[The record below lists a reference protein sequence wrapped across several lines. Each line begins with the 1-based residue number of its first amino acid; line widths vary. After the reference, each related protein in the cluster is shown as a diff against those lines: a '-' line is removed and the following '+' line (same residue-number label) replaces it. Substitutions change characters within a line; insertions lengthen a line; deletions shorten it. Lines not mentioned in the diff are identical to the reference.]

1 MNAHS
6 VFCQLFN
13 FLEEMEEKM
22 IKKISTVA
30 LATLICLPALASAG
44 AGTSSDRV
52 ADLEK
57 QMADMN
63 KAFNAQMQAMKDE
76 IAALKTKNAEMG
88 KEVASTSDAVK
99 KGFDAAEWT
108 KKVTVGGEVT
118 FRGYNIQNVWDFND
132 NADGDNRDLFR
143 TKGSLWG
150 EFKPTDD
157 VTARIQLT
165 NQTWGEG
172 VTYDQSSPTANDT
185 SLDNNSNK
193 AFLDNAYINVKNILG
208 LPVEGTFG
216 RQNLIYG
223 SGFVILDG
231 QSQFAST
238 SIYFDGV
245 KLRWHITDQLMLD
258 GFYMKD
264 QENNTSNNYIPGSTP
279 AAYTGHG
286 DDITLSG
293 FYLTNKKCAITG
305 MQQELYALNRT
316 DEWIGKNI
324 WMYGLRLSDKLANG
338 IDYSLEGAIQ
348 KGDANFVQD
357 QDAWGTKMEAG
368 YTFKNLGWQPRFY
381 AQYAFMSGDESGSA
395 GDNEQWDVF
404 YGGWPQWGDLLAWKY
419 LNIRGGNS
427 LNTVY
432 DSYDAQSNVIG
443 EAVYSNLQIAG
454 LGASIKPINA
464 VTLGFSYS
472 KLTFDETGAG
482 IDDDFGDYYQATAKY
497 QYNKYLSFSLYGA
510 LLSPGDAF
518 NATPKDDATEV
529 YWETQFK
536 F

>member
-1 MNAHS
+1 
-6 VFCQLFN
+6 
-13 FLEEMEEKM
+13 M

-63 KAFNAQMQAMKDE
+63 KAFSAQMQAMKDE
-76 IAALKTKNAEMG
+76 IAALKNKNAEMG

-132 NADGDNRDLFR
+132 NNDSDNRDLFR

-165 NQTWGEG
+165 NQTWGDG
-172 VTYDQSSPTANDT
+172 VTYDQSSIAATDSAM
-185 SLDNNSNK
+185 DNNSNK
-193 AFLDNAYINVKNILG
+193 AFLDNAYVNVKNILG

-245 KLRWHITDQLMLD
+245 KLRWNITDQLMLD

-264 QENNTSNNYIPGSTP
+264 QENKVGNDYNPNNGSSTG
-279 AAYTGHG
+279 GHG

-316 DEWIGKNI
+316 DEWLGKNI

-348 KGDANFVQD
+348 KGDASFTQD

-368 YTFKNLGWQPRFY
+368 YTFLNLGWKPRVY
-381 AQYAFMSGDESGSA
+381 AQYAFMSGDEA
-395 GDNEQWDVF
+395 GTGDSEQWDVY

-419 LNIRGGNS
+419 LNLPLAAAPNGN
-427 LNTVY
+427 LNNLAGVY
-432 DSYDAQSNVIG
+432 GSFDDHSKVAG

-454 LGASIKPINA
+454 LGASVKPMDA
-464 VTLGFSYS
+464 VTLGISYS
-472 KLTFDETGAG
+472 KLTFDETNAG
-482 IDDDFGDYYQATAKY
+482 VDDDFGDYYQATAKY
-497 QYNKYLSFSLYGA
+497 QYNKYLSFSLYGG
-510 LLSPGDAF
+510 LLEPGDAF
-518 NATPKDDATEV
+518 GTNDDEATEV

>member
-1 MNAHS
+1 
-6 VFCQLFN
+6 
-13 FLEEMEEKM
+13 M

-30 LATLICLPALASAG
+30 LATLICLPTLASAG
-44 AGTSSDRV
+44 AGSSSDRV

-63 KAFNAQMQAMKDE
+63 KAFTAQMQAMKDE

-99 KGFDAAEWT
+99 KGVDAAEWT
-108 KKVTVGGEVT
+108 KKVTVGGQVT
-118 FRGYNIQNVWDFND
+118 FRGYNLQNVWDFND
-132 NADGDNRDLFR
+132 NTDTDNRDLFR

-150 EFKPTDD
+150 EFKPTED

-165 NQTWGEG
+165 DQTWGEG
-172 VTYDQSSPTANDT
+172 VTYDQSAFPGQTDT
-185 SLDNNSNK
+185 SMDNNSNK
-193 AFLDNAYINVKNILG
+193 VFLDNAYINVKNLLN

-216 RQNLIYG
+216 RQNMIYG

-245 KLRWHITDQLMLD
+245 KLRWNITDQIMLD

-264 QENNTSNNYIPGSTP
+264 QENNAGNNYNHATLSSTG
-279 AAYTGHG
+279 GHG

-293 FYLTNKKCAITG
+293 FYLTNKKCPITG
-305 MQQELYALNRT
+305 MQQEFYALNRT

-324 WMYGLRLSDKLANG
+324 WMYGIRLSDKLANG

-348 KGDANFVQD
+348 KGDANFTQD
-357 QDAWGTKMEAG
+357 QDSWGCKLDAG
-368 YTFKNLGWQPRFY
+368 YTFNALAWKPRVYLGY
-381 AQYAFMSGDESGSA
+381 VFMSGDDASSA
-395 GDNEQWDVF
+395 GDSEKWDVF

-419 LNIRGGNS
+419 LN
-427 LNTVY
+427 LNAANNLSKAY
-432 DSYDAQSNVIG
+432 NYNANGNVIG
-443 EAVYSNLQIAG
+443 EAVYSNLQIATI
-454 LGASIKPINA
+454 GASINPMDKL
-464 VTLGFSYS
+464 TLGVSYS
-472 KLTFDETGAG
+472 KLTFDQTTAG
-482 IDDDFGDYYQATAKY
+482 VDDDFGDYYQATAKY
-497 QYNKYLSFSLYGA
+497 QYTKNLSFSLYGGMID
-510 LLSPGDAF
+510 PGKAF
-518 NATPKDDATEV
+518 TDNPSGAMNDKATEA
-529 YWETQFK
+529 YWEAEFK

>member
-1 MNAHS
+1 MNTHS
-6 VFCQLFN
+6 VSCQLFN
-13 FLEEMEEKM
+13 FLEEMKEKM

-30 LATLICLPALASAG
+30 LATLICLPTLASAG
-44 AGTSSDRV
+44 AGSSTDRV

-99 KGFDAAEWT
+99 KSFDSAEWT
-108 KKVTVGGEVT
+108 KKVTVGGQLT
-118 FRGYNIQNVWDFND
+118 FRGYDIQNVWDFND
-132 NADGDNRDLFR
+132 NADGDNRSLFR
-143 TKGSLWG
+143 TKGSLWAD
-150 EFKPTDD
+150 FKPTDD

-165 NQTWGEG
+165 NQSWGEG
-172 VTYDQSSPTANDT
+172 VTYTASNPTNDT
-185 SLDNNSNK
+185 ALDNNSNK
-193 AFLDNAYINVKNILG
+193 AFLDNAYVNVKNILG

-223 SGFVILDG
+223 SGFVVLDG

-258 GFYMKD
+258 GLYMKD
-264 QENNTSNNYIPGSTP
+264 QENNVANSVNGN
-279 AAYTGHG
+279 AG
-286 DDITLSG
+286 DDQTLSG

-305 MQQELYALNRT
+305 MQQEIYALNRH
-316 DEWIGKNI
+316 DEAIKKDI

-338 IDYSLEGAIQ
+338 IDYSLEAALQ
-348 KGDANFVQD
+348 TGDANATQD
-357 QDAWGTKMEAG
+357 QDAWGTKLEAG
-368 YTFKNLGWQPRFY
+368 YTFKDLGWKPRFY
-381 AQYAFMSGDESGSA
+381 AQYAFMSGDDSSSA
-395 GDNEQWDVF
+395 GDNEQWDVY

-419 LNIRGGNS
+419 LNIGGGNS
-427 LNTVY
+427 LNNVY
-432 DSYDAQSNVIG
+432 GSYDAQSNVVG

-454 LGASIKPINA
+454 LGASVKPIDA
-464 VTLGFSYS
+464 VTLGISYS
-472 KLTFDETGAG
+472 KLTFDETAAG
-482 IDDDFGDYYQATAKY
+482 IDDDFGDYYQASAKY

-510 LLSPGDAF
+510 LLAPGDAF
-518 NATPKDDATEV
+518 NNTPKDDATEA
-529 YWETQFK
+529 YWEAEFK